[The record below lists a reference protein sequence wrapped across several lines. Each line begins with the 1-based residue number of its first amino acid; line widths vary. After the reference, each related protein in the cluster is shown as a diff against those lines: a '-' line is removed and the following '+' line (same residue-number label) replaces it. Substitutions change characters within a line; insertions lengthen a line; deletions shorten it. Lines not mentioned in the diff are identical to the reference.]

1 MKKFAN
7 VVVCTA
13 LLVGAA
19 AHAEGLSMGGSLGS
33 SRYKGDA
40 IGGASTD
47 RSDSGGKVYGGY
59 SFSPNFGLE
68 LGYAS
73 VGKFSSALGDAEGRG
88 TYLDAVGTLPLGNRF
103 SLLGRVGM
111 FGGRFEN
118 TAVGGTDSGT
128 NVKFGAGVQYDIDK
142 NLGVRGEWER
152 YRFDSFGSKS
162 NADLYSVGV
171 NYRF

>member
-1 MKKFAN
+1 MKKIAN
-7 VVVCTA
+7 AVVCCA
-13 LLVGAA
+13 LIAGAA
-19 AHAEGLSMGGSLGS
+19 AHAEGLSIGGSLGS

-40 IGGASTD
+40 IGGLSTD
-47 RSDSGGKVYGGY
+47 RSDTGGKLYGGY
-59 SFSPNFGLE
+59 AFTPNFGLE

-73 VGKFSSALGDAEGRG
+73 LGKFSSAAGEAKARG
-88 TYLDAVGTLPLGNRF
+88 TYLDAVGTFPLGHQF
-103 SLLGRVGM
+103 SLLGRVGA

-118 TAVGGTDSGT
+118 TSVGGTDSGT
-128 NVKFGAGVQYDIDK
+128 NVKFGAGVQYDFDK